1 MINARKSL
9 AVVLLGS
16 AAVASCGGGDPSL
29 DGEWLAEDVAVIVA
43 ASADAMGA
51 VSSVRFELEHT
62 GASVYIDPVDSL
74 ALEAVVGRF
83 TVPSEA
89 DAIVKV
95 NVNDTLK
102 TELGAVAVGPDVWL
116 SNPITGEF
124 EPLPAGYNIDPRTFF
139 DPRGGWQPL
148 LADLVDPVV
157 IGVEGDRYHLTGTAT
172 ADRIE
177 TVTAGL
183 VAGRDVPVDL
193 WIHPVTAVVT
203 RIEFTTE
210 ADNGES
216 DWVLELSDYGE
227 DFTIVA
233 PGSDG

>member
-1 MINARKSL
+1 MACIGL
-9 AVVLLGS
+9 V
-16 AAVASCGGGDPSL
+16 AAGCGGGDPSL
-29 DGEWLAEDVAVIVA
+29 DGEWLAEDAEVIVV

-51 VSSVRFELEHT
+51 VTSVRFELEHT

-83 TVPSEA
+83 TVPAEA
-89 DAIVKV
+89 DAILRV
-95 NVNDTLK
+95 NVNDNLK
-102 TELGAVAVGPDVWL
+102 TELGAVALGADVWL

-148 LADLVDPVV
+148 LADLVDAVLV
-157 IGVEGDRYHLTGTAT
+157 GVESNRYHLNGTAT
-172 ADRIE
+172 AERIE
-177 TVTAGL
+177 VVTAGL
-183 VAGRDVPVDL
+183 VEGRDVPVDL
-193 WIHPVTAVVT
+193 WIHPVTALVT

-210 ADNGES
+210 AGNGSS

-227 DFTIVA
+227 DFTIIA